1 MGPFLLHLS
10 NDSATETQMYKS
22 NESIVRRVE
31 VKAECFRK
39 NNKTETMQ
47 LMVMPVHFQY
57 LSIKQ
62 MNPACA
68 KQFPNH
74 HKLVIGQ

>member
-10 NDSATETQMYKS
+10 NDSAPETQMYKS
-22 NESIVRRVE
+22 NESTVRRVE
-31 VKAECFRK
+31 VKTGCFRK
-39 NNKTETMQ
+39 NNKTGNHAAQ
-47 LMVMPVHFQY
+47 QSLFQY
-57 LSIKQ
+57 LSIKK